1 MRLRLWIAI
10 ALLAAL
16 AVPGAAHA
24 SGAAVIRDCTDDG
37 ALSKSYSQKD
47 YAKALADLPADVD
60 EYSNCRDVI
69 QRARLGGAAGGG
81 SGGGTGGGIGGGSF
95 GGGTGTGG
103 GDGLDGGGTAGPSA
117 DPLQGATPEE
127 RAAFDKAVGAGSAPV
142 TLDGRPITPGALG
155 GSTVTDLNDLPA
167 PLLAVLALLAVGA
180 VGAGA
185 YATRHLVLRRGPA

>member
-16 AVPGAAHA
+16 AMPGAAHA

-37 ALSKSYSQKD
+37 ALSKRYSQQD

-69 QRARLGGAAGGG
+69 QRARLGGAAVGG
-81 SGGGTGGGIGGGSF
+81 SGGGGTGGGGGFTGGIG
-95 GGGTGTGG
+95 GTGG
-103 GDGLDGGGTAGPSA
+103 GDGLDGGGSAGPSA

-142 TLDGRPITPGALG
+142 TLDGRPIRPGALG

-180 VGAGA
+180 LGAGA